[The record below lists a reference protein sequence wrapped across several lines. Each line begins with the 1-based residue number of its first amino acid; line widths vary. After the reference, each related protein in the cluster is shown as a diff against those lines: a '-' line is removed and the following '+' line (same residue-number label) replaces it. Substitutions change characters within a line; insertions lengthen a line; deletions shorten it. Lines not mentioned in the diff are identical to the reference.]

1 MSQYADRPSDT
12 SPNYREP
19 SAWVGWITFAGM
31 LLVMVG
37 IFHII
42 QGFVALFKDN
52 YYYVPDSQLVVTFS
66 YTGWGWTHIIA
77 GIIVLL
83 AGFGVLAGRMW
94 ARVIGTLVALASAIV
109 NVAFIDAYPI
119 WSIMMIALD
128 VVVIMALTVHG
139 SEIKNV

>member
-1 MSQYADRPSDT
+1 MSQYADRPSDS

-31 LLVMVG
+31 LLILIG

-52 YYYVPDSQLVVTFS
+52 YYYVPDAHLVVSVS
-66 YTGWGWTHIIA
+66 YTGWGWSHIIA

-94 ARVIGTLVALASAIV
+94 ARVIGVLVALASAIV
-109 NVAFIDAYPI
+109 NVAFIDAYPV
-119 WSIMMIALD
+119 WAIMMIALD

>member
-1 MSQYADRPSDT
+1 MSQYADRPSDS

-31 LLVMVG
+31 LLILIG

-52 YYYVPDSQLVVTFS
+52 YYYVPDADLVVSVS
-66 YTGWGWTHIIA
+66 YTGWGWSHIIA

-94 ARVIGTLVALASAIV
+94 ARVIGVLVALASAIV
-109 NVAFIDAYPI
+109 NVAFIDAYPV
-119 WSIMMIALD
+119 WAIMMIALD